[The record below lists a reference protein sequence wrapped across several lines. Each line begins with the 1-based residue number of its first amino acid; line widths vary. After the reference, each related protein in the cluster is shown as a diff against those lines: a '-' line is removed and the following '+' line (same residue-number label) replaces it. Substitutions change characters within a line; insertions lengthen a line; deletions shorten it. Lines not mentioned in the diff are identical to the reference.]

1 MKMRTAKGFTLVE
14 LLIVVAVIGVIAAIA
29 IPGLL
34 RARIAGNEAS
44 GIGSLRA
51 INSGQ
56 TAFSSS
62 CGRGGYATSVSQL
75 YAPSVGGGEGFITP
89 DLAQDTSTKSG
100 YAVTLTV
107 GSRNTVVLARA
118 STCNNVGDAVAT
130 YFAAADPV
138 TFGQTGG
145 RHFGT
150 DERGAIFQNTADAA
164 LTASALTTGGTI
176 TTIQ

>member
-1 MKMRTAKGFTLVE
+1 MKIRAAKGFTLIE

-56 TAFSSS
+56 TAFASS
-62 CGRGGYATSVSQL
+62 CGRGGYATSLSQL
-75 YAPSVGGGEGFITP
+75 YASPPGGGEGFITP
-89 DLAQDTSTKSG
+89 DLARDTSTKSG
-100 YAVTLTV
+100 YLVTLAA
-107 GSRNTVVLARA
+107 GSRGTVILSQA
-118 STCNNVGDAVAT
+118 STCNNIGDAVAS
-130 YFAAADPV
+130 YFASADPV

-150 DERGAIFQNTADAA
+150 DERGAIFQNTADTA
-164 LTASALTTGGTI
+164 LTASVLASAGTI